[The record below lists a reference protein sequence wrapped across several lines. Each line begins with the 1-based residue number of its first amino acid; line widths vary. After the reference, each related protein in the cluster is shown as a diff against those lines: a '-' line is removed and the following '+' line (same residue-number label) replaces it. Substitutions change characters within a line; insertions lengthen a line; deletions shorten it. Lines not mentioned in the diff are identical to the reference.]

1 MAHCLLKRPDLD
13 ILATMPNPLIALLVG
28 IALLAILAI
37 LFWPDRGLYIRWQ
50 QARRMSARVLRED
63 ALKYLYT
70 NELEGRPVTL
80 QSLAGEMGISLNQAA
95 QLLAEM
101 TRLGLVESH
110 DDAYDLTDT
119 GREVA
124 LQVLRAHRL
133 WERFL
138 SERSGYSEEEWH
150 ARADEAEHFLEP
162 EEVEALAESLGN
174 PRFDPHGDPIPTAAG
189 ETPTIQSKPLTQL
202 GPGDL
207 ARIVHLEDQP
217 ELVYAQLVAEGLH
230 PGMEV
235 LVIEKTPQRVR
246 FISRGDEHVLAP
258 VLAANVF
265 VIPVPKEQAKTAIKP
280 LGDPLSSLKPGEEAE
295 IVAVSRTMHP
305 AERHRLL
312 DLGVLPGA
320 KVRVEFSSPLGEP
333 VAYLIRG
340 ALIALRDDQAKKIFV
355 RRLSPRSGNGR
366 KKVGRALVEGAA
378 DQVISH
384 Q

>member
-280 LGDPLSSLKPGEEAE
+280 LGDPLSSLKPDEEAE